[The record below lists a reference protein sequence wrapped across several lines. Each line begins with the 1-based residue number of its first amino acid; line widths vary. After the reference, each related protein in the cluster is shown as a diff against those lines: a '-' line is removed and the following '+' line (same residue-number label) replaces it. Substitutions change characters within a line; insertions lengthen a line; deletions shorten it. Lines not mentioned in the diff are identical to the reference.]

1 MSFYQG
7 RKLLPQR
14 FRLVLLS
21 AMQAPGLPF
30 SDVLTEEEIEDAFD
44 EQESWF
50 AQEDGDV
57 FTPPVTIWGFLSQ
70 VLHKGELRSCLAAVS
85 RISVLLVA
93 LGREP
98 CARNNGAYCKAR
110 AKLPEVVIERLATRV
125 ADRCEQEVPDNWL
138 WKGRHHVKMADGTTV
153 SMPDTPE
160 NQEEYPQQAAQQE
173 GLGFPV
179 ARMVVLM
186 SLATAM
192 CCGMAMGPYA
202 GKETGELALLRQLLD
217 DLDPN
222 DILLT
227 DRYFCSFFMIAT
239 LAARNVEFVAR
250 LHHARKEDTY
260 RVKRLGKRSCLVEWP
275 RPDKPD
281 WMDEE
286 TYQQMPES
294 ITLRQI
300 EVKVAEPGCRVESF
314 FVVTTLTDT
323 KEYSN
328 DDIAELY
335 HQRWHVELDI
345 RAIKCTLGMD
355 VLRCMTPEMVRKEIW
370 TCLLAYNLIR
380 RTMLQAAKHTGLSPR
395 QLSFTNALQSMAAS
409 WGILPTLDKPT
420 MTSMINTQIES
431 LASQLVGTP
440 KRANRVEPRAV
451 KRRPK
456 PLRLLTMPR
465 EEARELLR
473 SGVDPYEKQK

>member
-160 NQEEYPQQAAQQE
+160 NQEEYPQQAAQEE

-202 GKETGELALLRQLLD
+202 GSSGE
-217 DLDPN
+217 P
-222 DILLT
+222 
-227 DRYFCSFFMIAT
+227 DR
-239 LAARNVEFVAR
+239 
-250 LHHARKEDTY
+250 
-260 RVKRLGKRSCLVEWP
+260 
-275 RPDKPD
+275 
-281 WMDEE
+281 
-286 TYQQMPES
+286 
-294 ITLRQI
+294 
-300 EVKVAEPGCRVESF
+300 
-314 FVVTTLTDT
+314 
-323 KEYSN
+323 
-328 DDIAELY
+328 
-335 HQRWHVELDI
+335 
-345 RAIKCTLGMD
+345 
-355 VLRCMTPEMVRKEIW
+355 
-370 TCLLAYNLIR
+370 
-380 RTMLQAAKHTGLSPR
+380 
-395 QLSFTNALQSMAAS
+395 
-409 WGILPTLDKPT
+409 
-420 MTSMINTQIES
+420 
-431 LASQLVGTP
+431 
-440 KRANRVEPRAV
+440 
-451 KRRPK
+451 
-456 PLRLLTMPR
+456 
-465 EEARELLR
+465 
-473 SGVDPYEKQK
+473 